1 LIQRKAWLV
10 GARPVPLGDYGAGHQ
25 LELVEQH
32 DRQDDEADG
41 RGREQDAGHRHA
53 RSQALLAGAEDD
65 DDLVGYVARL
75 ETLDF
80 DEEPDRAAVERLG
93 FPCEVRGPRVILRID
108 RTRIADALPAL
119 LRGEGVRDV
128 SVEDVPLEEIVA
140 ELFRQGRGAVA
151 TVAEAEP
158 VR

>member
-1 LIQRKAWLV
+1 VITGGEILYDGSLAQIV
-10 GARPVPLGDYGAGHQ
+10 
-25 LELVEQH
+25 
-32 DRQDDEADG
+32 DRFTT
-41 RGREQDAGHRHA
+41 HKI
-53 RSQALLAGAEDD
+53 
-65 DDLVGYVARL
+65 V
-75 ETLDF
+75 TLDF

-119 LRGEGVRDV
+119 LQGEGLRDV

-151 TVAEAEP
+151 PVSTAEV